1 MGDIPQPVAVSANT
15 GTDTDVAT
23 LNSRSLRLGRSRVA
37 PATSGRACRGKR
49 GHQALAGEITCALAF
64 PAYADRFEWG
74 LGAGFETPSVVET
87 FPGEGMGHVAS
98 ITYRNAMNLGANDL
112 TRVLF
117 EGVEITVTVNDAGG
131 DAPDTISISVPGG
144 FIAIPPVLTV
154 GEGETGNA
162 EIFEASEVPL
172 G

>member
-23 LNSRSLRLGRSRVA
+23 PNSRSLRLGRSRVA
-37 PATSGRACRGKR
+37 PATSGRAWRGKR
-49 GHQALAGEITCALAF
+49 GHQALAGAITCALAF

-74 LGAGFETPSVVET
+74 LDAGFEVPSFIET

-98 ITYRNAMNLGANDL
+98 LSYRNEMNWGANNL
-112 TRVLF
+112 TRVLV

-131 DAPDTISISVPGG
+131 DAPDTITISVPDG
-144 FIAIPPVLTV
+144 FIAIPSSLTV